1 MPPFLREQFKRV
13 SANCYCFQVF
23 AMVAGEWLCIYDIR
37 VNKAMV
43 KESTHAG
50 DATCID
56 WHPTR
61 KYVIATGGGRD
72 RSVKGLYTDV
82 GSYFNF

>member
-1 MPPFLREQFKRV
+1 
-13 SANCYCFQVF
+13 
-23 AMVAGEWLCIYDIR
+23 MVAGEWLCVYDIR
-37 VNKAMV
+37 INKPMF

-72 RSVKGLYTDV
+72 RSVKG
-82 GSYFNF
+82 